1 MSGIMMKAAEDATF
15 RLSSEAR
22 DHPADDERRED
33 GD

>member
-1 MSGIMMKAAEDATF
+1 MSGIMMKAATC